1 MQTIA
6 EAHGASARQVALAFL
21 TRDPSVF
28 AIPKAS
34 SAEHAAENAAAGK
47 LTLGGDEIAAL
58 DKRFPR
64 GPKPRSLPML
74 TGAAEPRVA
83 IAHIGCLFSGL
94 VDRPICRFLAASPDS
109 IISASEFNCDPA
121 ICRSRQAGPCS
132 IAFAGEQARRTCRA
146 RARRPAVPRHRADP
160 GSTVFL
166 GISDVTAKY
175 LSATLP
181 SIEIAWIR
189 FLVFALIMS
198 PAMLPGSPLY
208 ALRTKRPG
216 LQVMRGVA
224 LLLSSLF
231 FISGLRF
238 LPIAEASAT
247 GFVSPLFVT
256 ALSILFLGERV
267 GVRRWLA
274 TAVGLIGV
282 LIILRP
288 GSSAFHPA
296 AFFPLVSALAWACTL
311 IMTRMMSG
319 REHAIT
325 TMTYSSIAGVCMLCA
340 LVPFVWVA
348 PTWHDILFGILIGL
362 ASTAGQWIVVLAFR
376 YADASVLAPFSYT
389 QLLWVSILGFLIFGE
404 VPDIWTVVGAAFIV
418 ASGLYTAHRERSR
431 RSQLLAL
438 RGEPSPNA

>member
-1 MQTIA
+1 MTPPP
-6 EAHGASARQVALAFL
+6 ASAARLDSAQLPLPEKRSVARTA
-21 TRDPSVF
+21 P
-28 AIPKAS
+28 A
-34 SAEHAAENAAAGK
+34 
-47 LTLGGDEIAAL
+47 
-58 DKRFPR
+58 
-64 GPKPRSLPML
+64 RS
-74 TGAAEPRVA
+74 
-83 IAHIGCLFSGL
+83 
-94 VDRPICRFLAASPDS
+94 DRPFRGIALILA
-109 IISASEFNCDPA
+109 
-121 ICRSRQAGPCS
+121 
-132 IAFAGEQARRTCRA
+132 
-146 RARRPAVPRHRADP
+146 
-160 GSTVFL
+160 STVFL
-166 GISDVTAKY
+166 GASDVTAKY

-208 ALRTKRPG
+208 ALRSDRPG

-224 LLLSSLF
+224 LLSSSLF

-247 GFVSPLFVT
+247 GFVAPLFVT
-256 ALSILFLGERV
+256 ALSIVFLGESV
-267 GVRRWLA
+267 GMRRWLA

-282 LIILRP
+282 LIVLRP
-288 GSSAFHPA
+288 GTSAFHPA
-296 AFFPLVSALAWACTL
+296 AFLPIVSALAWACTL

-325 TMTYSSIAGVCMLCA
+325 TMTYSSIVGVCVISA

-348 PTWHDILFGILIGL
+348 PSWHDILFGIFIGV

-404 VPDIWTVVGAAFIV
+404 LPDIWTVTGAVFIV
-418 ASGLYTAHRERSR
+418 ASGLYTAHRERIR

-438 RGEPSPNA
+438 PAEPSPNA